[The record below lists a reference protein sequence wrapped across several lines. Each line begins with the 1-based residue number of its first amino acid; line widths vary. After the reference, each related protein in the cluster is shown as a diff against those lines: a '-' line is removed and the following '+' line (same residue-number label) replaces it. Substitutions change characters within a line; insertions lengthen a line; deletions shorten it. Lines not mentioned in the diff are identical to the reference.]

1 MMEKSRD
8 REGRMD
14 TDELLNGIVGAAIEV
29 HRHLGPGLL
38 ESTYQRCLLIELDRK
53 GLTYETEVPVT
64 VEYKGEVILDAYRV
78 DVLVENTIVLELK
91 AVENLTAKH
100 KAQLLTYLK
109 LLNKHLGLLINFNEI
124 LLKDGIRRVINGYH

>member
-1 MMEKSRD
+1 M
-8 REGRMD
+8 
-14 TDELLNGIVGAAIEV
+14 
-29 HRHLGPGLL
+29 
-38 ESTYQRCLLIELDRK
+38 
-53 GLTYETEVPVT
+53 
-64 VEYKGEVILDAYRV
+64 ILDAYRV

-109 LLNKHLGLLINFNEI
+109 LLNKHIGLLINFNEI